1 MTNFT
6 ITFRLVQKHSSSMI
20 SLQFSNKY
28 NSIHHAEQFH
38 TCFILSGIFNVCI
51 DDIKDIINSSNIS
64 EDYEYKLP
72 FSSWMHKSRPESIS
86 GIQQDF
92 INITRKTISALK
104 CTDMMKEQRIVAINV
119 TKKP

>member
-6 ITFRLVQKHSSSMI
+6 ITFRLVQKHFSLMI

-38 TCFILSGIFNVCI
+38 TCFILSGMFNVCI
-51 DDIKDIINSSNIS
+51 DGIKNTTNNSDIS
-64 EDYEYKLP
+64 EDCECKLS
-72 FSSWMHKSRPESIS
+72 SSWIHKSRPESIAD
-86 GIQQDF
+86 IQQDF
-92 INITRKTISALK
+92 INITRKTVSALK
-104 CTDMMKEQRIVAINV
+104 CIDMMKEQRIVAINV